1 MGKKRMEQ
9 SRSFLKDTIRKQID
23 FSRTDQSLGID
34 PPPVEKPCPE
44 KARILDLPGIGQWKG
59 VPGVDLTAAIAN
71 RQSRRAYL
79 RHALTLDELSY
90 LLWAT
95 QGIRRRID
103 AGHAYRTVP
112 SAGCRHALETYL
124 CVLNVEG
131 LDPGVYRYLPV
142 GHRLLFAF
150 FEEGLAEKIVAAV
163 FGQPYPGKA
172 AATFI
177 WTAIPYRMEWRYGL
191 AAHKVLAVDAGT
203 SARICTSPA
212 RRSAPEPARSPPTTR
227 RRSTA
232 CCGSTER
239 MSSRSTWRRSERSG
253 QAGAGDEGAALN
265 GNEAEIPSGIA
276 VPFPSFQAV
285 NPFPNGIRQGLKI
298 VLVKLVEKM
307 HLHLGFQQFPDDF
320 DELLFRH
327 GGIQPCGPR
336 RMFLKMTIRRAFEA
350 PVQLAAATAIRP
362 HRRRRSCRTWTGDP
376 AVRRATR

>member
-23 FSRTDQSLGID
+23 FSRTDQSLGVD

-44 KARILDLPGIGQWKG
+44 NARILDLPGIGQWKG
-59 VPGVDLTAAIAN
+59 IPGVDLTAAIAN

-191 AAHKVLAVDAGT
+191 AAHKVLAVDAGHV
-203 SARICTSPA
+203 CQNLYL
-212 RRSAPEPARSPPTTR
+212 
-227 RRSTA
+227 A
-232 CCGSTER
+232 CE
-239 MSSRSTWRRSERSG
+239 
-253 QAGAGDEGAALN
+253 AIGAGTCAVAAYDQEALDRLLRID
-265 GNEAEIPSGIA
+265 GENEFA
-276 VPFPSFQAV
+276 VY
-285 NPFPNGIRQGLKI
+285 L
-298 VLVKLVEKM
+298 
-307 HLHLGFQQFPDDF
+307 
-320 DELLFRH
+320 
-327 GGIQPCGPR
+327 
-336 RMFLKMTIRRAFEA
+336 A
-350 PVQLAAATAIRP
+350 PVGKIRAGGG
-362 HRRRRSCRTWTGDP
+362 RG
-376 AVRRATR
+376 